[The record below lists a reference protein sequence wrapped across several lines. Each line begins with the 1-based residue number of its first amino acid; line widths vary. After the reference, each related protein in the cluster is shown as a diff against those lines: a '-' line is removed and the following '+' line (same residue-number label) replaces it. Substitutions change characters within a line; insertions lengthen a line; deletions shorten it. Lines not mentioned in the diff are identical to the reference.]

1 MGLTIG
7 VDIGGTKILAGVV
20 DEHGTILDRVKV
32 ATPRDSAGLDQAI
45 AHAVRQVRAA
55 FDVEAVGLGAAG
67 FIDDKRS
74 TVLFAP
80 NVDWVNEPLRERIEA
95 LVDLPV
101 VVENDANAAA
111 WGEAR
116 FGAGANHDHSVLIT
130 VGTGIGGGIVVGNQ
144 LYRGRF
150 GVGGELG
157 HYRVVPGG
165 RHCGCGNDGCFE
177 QYASGSALT
186 RHAREQA
193 AATPEQAKTLLSL
206 GDGTAEG
213 VQGAHVTEAAKQ
225 GDPVALGAFAEVGG
239 WLGQGIADLGAIL
252 DPAVFVLGGGVSDA
266 GELLLKPAL
275 EAYRASLTG
284 RGHHPYA
291 EIVLATLG
299 SDAGLIGAAD
309 LARER

>member
-55 FDVEAVGLGAAG
+55 FDVDAVGLGAAG

-80 NVDWVNEPLRERIEA
+80 NVDWVNEPLRARIEA

-116 FGAGANHDHSVLIT
+116 FGAGANHDHSILIT
-130 VGTGIGGGIVVGNQ
+130 VGTGIGGGIVISNQ

-157 HYRVVPGG
+157 HYRMVPDG
-165 RHCGCGNDGCFE
+165 RLCGCGNHGCFE
-177 QYASGSALT
+177 QYASGNALT
-186 RHAREQA
+186 RFAQEHAASE
-193 AATPEQAKTLLSL
+193 PERAQVLLSL
-206 GDGTAEG
+206 GDGRPES
-213 VQGAHVTEAAKQ
+213 VEGAHVTEAAKQ
-225 GDPVALGAFAEVGG
+225 GDEVALEAFAEIGG
-239 WLGQGIADLGAIL
+239 WLGQGLADLGAIL

-266 GELLLKPAL
+266 GDLLLTPAT
-275 EAYRASLTG
+275 ERYRDALTG

-291 EIVLATLG
+291 EIVLASLG

-309 LARER
+309 LARQP